1 MDLRRLRAGEW
12 ITAAA
17 GLLLLVSLFLP
28 WYGTPDASGW
38 ESLAAIDVVLAAIA
52 IAAIALLVVTAVQP
66 APAPP
71 IALDALLALVALAG
85 VVLVL
90 VRVASLPE
98 GADSREWGLWLALA
112 GALGVEAGAWIA
124 MRDQRLSKPG
134 RPTDLSGRPVAE
146 HPEVERLPAPDP
158 RGAESP

>member
-17 GLLLLVSLFLP
+17 GLLLLVSLVLP

-38 ESLAAIDVVLAAIA
+38 ESLAAIDLVLAAIGVSA
-52 IAAIALLVVTAVQP
+52 IAVLFVTAVQRTP
-66 APAPP
+66 ALP
-71 IALDALLALVALAG
+71 IALEALVTLAGMVG

-90 VRVASLPE
+90 VRIAFLPE
-98 GADSREWGLWLALA
+98 GADSREWGLWLGLA
-112 GALGVEAGAWIA
+112 GALGIEAGGWIA

-134 RPTDLSGRPVAE
+134 RPTDLSGRPIPE
-146 HPEVERLPAPDP
+146 RLEVERLPAPDP
-158 RGAESP
+158 SRAESS